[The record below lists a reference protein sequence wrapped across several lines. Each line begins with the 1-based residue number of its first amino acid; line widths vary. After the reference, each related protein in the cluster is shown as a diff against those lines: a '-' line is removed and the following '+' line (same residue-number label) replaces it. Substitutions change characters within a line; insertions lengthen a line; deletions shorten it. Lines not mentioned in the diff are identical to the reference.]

1 MSTVSIFS
9 DSSSA
14 IAATANASSNAS
26 ANATNASSNPFVALL
41 SGLMGPNG
49 GTNAAVALPVTAD
62 ADGSLSYVTTSSVDL
77 LSDDALANLPDDIAA
92 ALADVAQALGQ
103 LKSSLTGTK
112 APISEAVDSELSADD
127 ALLAGTDAGTST
139 AVGDQ
144 LLTPLQ
150 APIVLRQDLGITAGV
165 SSTAST
171 ADDAVLVAAGGIS
184 ARSNNAASDSA
195 LTTTPD
201 DVAEALAKPVSSTSF
216 AATLNST
223 ADTLAAAKDSTPISP
238 ALSMMKEAMQQAGVS
253 GDQADQLINLSAQGQ
268 SAPSTNVLAASTT
281 ATAAPTASQW
291 TVPGHALL
299 DNSAWSSAMADRLT
313 WLGQN
318 GMTSASL
325 HITPDDLGPIHVRI
339 QMGEDGAKVAF
350 SADHHDTQGLI
361 ERMLPKLTAAFE
373 AQGIR
378 LDDVRVQS
386 GASQAAQMD
395 FNDQQN
401 GQEAA
406 AQQQAQSGSGSSEQR
421 AGSAKVSGGVAG
433 GVTGSSAEPAAVTTS
448 SSNSQLDAYA

>member
-1 MSTVSIFS
+1 MSIVSIFS
-9 DSSSA
+9 DTSSST
-14 IAATANASSNAS
+14 AATASVSSNAS
-26 ANATNASSNPFVALL
+26 ANAANATSNPFVALL
-41 SGLMGPNG
+41 SGLMRPNG
-49 GTNAAVALPVTAD
+49 GTNAAVALPVTT
-62 ADGSLSYVTTSSVDL
+62 DGSVSYVTTSSVEL
-77 LSDDALANLPDDIAA
+77 LSGDALADLPDDIAA

-112 APISEAVDSELSADD
+112 APASETVDSELRVDD
-127 ALLAGTDAGTST
+127 ALLAG
-139 AVGDQ
+139 AVADDQ

-150 APIVLRQDLGITAGV
+150 APMVLRQDLGITAGV
-165 SSTAST
+165 SSAAST
-171 ADDAVLVAAGGIS
+171 ADDAVLVAAGGMS
-184 ARSNNAASDSA
+184 ARSNNAASDIA

-201 DVAEALAKPVSSTSF
+201 DVADALTKPTSSTSF
-216 AATLNST
+216 VATLNST
-223 ADTLAAAKDSTPISP
+223 ADTLAAAKDSAPISP
-238 ALSMMKEAMQQAGVS
+238 ALSVMKEAMQQAGVS
-253 GDQADQLINLSAQGQ
+253 GDQSDQLINLSAQGQ
-268 SAPSTNVLAASTT
+268 SAPSANVLAASTT

-339 QMGEDGAKVAF
+339 QMGEDGAKVSF

-386 GASQAAQMD
+386 SASQAAQMD
-395 FNDQQN
+395 FNDQQ
-401 GQEAA
+401 GGHEAA
-406 AQQQAQSGSGSSEQR
+406 AQQQAQAGSGSSEQR
-421 AGSAKVSGGVAG
+421 AGSANVSDVVGGVS
-433 GVTGSSAEPAAVTTS
+433 GSSAEPTAVTTS

>member
-1 MSTVSIFS
+1 MIMSTVSIFS
-9 DSSSA
+9 DSSA
-14 IAATANASSNAS
+14 ALVATASTSSGASSSATSNASSA
-26 ANATNASSNPFVALL
+26 ASNPFVALL
-41 SGLMGPNG
+41 SGLLGPDDG
-49 GTNAAVALPVTAD
+49 AITTTVLPLSSMTAGD
-62 ADGSLSYVTTSSVDL
+62 SSLSYVTTSSVDL
-77 LSDDALANLPDDIAA
+77 LSADALATLPDDIGK

-103 LKSSLTGTK
+103 LKSSLADTK
-112 APISEAVDSELSADD
+112 MLDSETVAVELSADD
-127 ALLAGTDAGTST
+127 ELMTST
-139 AVGDQ
+139 VTSDQ
-144 LLTPLQ
+144 LLTAQQ
-150 APIVLRQDLGITAGV
+150 APIVLRQDLGTSASI

-171 ADDAVLVAAGGIS
+171 ADDALLVTAGGLS
-184 ARSNNAASDSA
+184 TRRNNAEPLNSAISDNATDA
-195 LTTTPD
+195 LN
-201 DVAEALAKPVSSTSF
+201 KPTSSTSF
-216 AATLNST
+216 TSALNST
-223 ADTLAAAKDSTPISP
+223 ADVLAAVKDSAPVSP
-238 ALSMMKEAMQQAGVS
+238 AFSVMKEAMQQAGVS
-253 GDQADQLINLSAQGQ
+253 GDQADQLVNLSAQGQ
-268 SAPSTNVLAASTT
+268 SAPSANVVTT
-281 ATAAPTASQW
+281 STAAPAASQW

-373 AQGIR
+373 AQGLR

-395 FNDQQN
+395 FNDQHS

-406 AQQQAQSGSGSSEQR
+406 AQQQAQAGFGSSEQR
-421 AGSAKVSGGVAG
+421 GGSASGSGSVAG
-433 GVTGSSAEPAAVTTS
+433 ASGSIAEPAAVTTNMG
-448 SSNSQLDAYA
+448 NSQLDAYA

>member
-1 MSTVSIFS
+1 MSIVSIFS
-9 DSSSA
+9 DTSSA
-14 IAATANASSNAS
+14 TAATASASSNAS
-26 ANATNASSNPFVALL
+26 ANAANASSNPFVALL

-49 GTNAAVALPVTAD
+49 GANAAVALPVTAD

-77 LSDDALANLPDDIAA
+77 LSGDTLADLPDDIAA

-112 APISEAVDSELSADD
+112 APTSETVDSGLSADD
-127 ALLAGTDAGTST
+127 ALLAGTVA
-139 AVGDQ
+139 GDQ

-150 APIVLRQDLGITAGV
+150 APMVLRQDLGVIAGV
-165 SSTAST
+165 SSAAST
-171 ADDAVLVAAGGIS
+171 ADDAVLVAAGGMS

-201 DVAEALAKPVSSTSF
+201 DVAESLAKPTSSTNF
-216 AATLNST
+216 AVTLNST
-223 ADTLAAAKDSTPISP
+223 ADTLAAAKDSAPISP
-238 ALSMMKEAMQQAGVS
+238 ALSVMKEAMQQAGVS

-268 SAPSTNVLAASTT
+268 SAPSANVLAASTT

-339 QMGEDGAKVAF
+339 QMGEDGAKVSF

-401 GQEAA
+401 GHEAA
-406 AQQQAQSGSGSSEQR
+406 AQQQAQVGSGSSEQR
-421 AGSAKVSGGVAG
+421 AGSANVSDDVVGGVS
-433 GVTGSSAEPAAVTTS
+433 GSSAEPTALTTS

>member
-14 IAATANASSNAS
+14 TAATASASSNAS
-26 ANATNASSNPFVALL
+26 ANAANASSNPFVALL

-49 GTNAAVALPVTAD
+49 GANAAVALPVTAD
-62 ADGSLSYVTTSSVDL
+62 GSVSYVTTSSVDL
-77 LSDDALANLPDDIAA
+77 LSGDALADLPDDIAA

-103 LKSSLTGTK
+103 LKSSLIGTK
-112 APISEAVDSELSADD
+112 APTTATVDSELSADD
-127 ALLAGTDAGTST
+127 ALLAGTGT

-150 APIVLRQDLGITAGV
+150 APMVLRQDLGVIAGV
-165 SSTAST
+165 SSAAST
-171 ADDAVLVAAGGIS
+171 ADDAVLVAAGGMS

-195 LTTTPD
+195 LTTASD
-201 DVAEALAKPVSSTSF
+201 DVAEALTKPTSSTNF

-223 ADTLAAAKDSTPISP
+223 ADTLAAAKDSAPISP
-238 ALSMMKEAMQQAGVS
+238 ALSVMKEAMQQAGVS
-253 GDQADQLINLSAQGQ
+253 GDQSDQLINLSAQGQ
-268 SAPSTNVLAASTT
+268 SAPSANVLAASTT

-339 QMGEDGAKVAF
+339 QMGEDGAKVSF

-395 FNDQQN
+395 FNDQQ
-401 GQEAA
+401 GGHEAA
-406 AQQQAQSGSGSSEQR
+406 AQQQAQAGSGSSEQR
-421 AGSAKVSGGVAG
+421 AGSANVSDDVVGGVS
-433 GVTGSSAEPAAVTTS
+433 GSSAEPTALTTS

>member
-9 DSSSA
+9 SEASAASALTASASSLA
-14 IAATANASSNAS
+14 GANA
-26 ANATNASSNPFVALL
+26 ANAPSNPFVALL
-41 SGLMGPNG
+41 SGLMGPDG
-49 GTNAAVALPVTAD
+49 GTNVSAMLASSVEAPAD
-62 ADGSLSYVTTSSVDL
+62 DLVSYVSTSSVDL
-77 LSDDALANLPDDIAA
+77 LSGDTLANLPDDIAA

-103 LKSSLTGTK
+103 LKSSLIAPK
-112 APISEAVDSELSADD
+112 ALDSVAVDGELSADE
-127 ALLAGTDAGTST
+127 ALKDST
-139 AVGDQ
+139 VIGDQ

-150 APIVLRQDLGITAGV
+150 APIVLRQDLGVTAGIICSV
-165 SSTAST
+165 AST
-171 ADDAVLVAAGGIS
+171 ADDALLVAAGGVS
-184 ARSNNAASDSA
+184 VRSNTPEALSDSA
-195 LTTTPD
+195 LTAVSN
-201 DVAEALAKPVSSTSF
+201 DVSDALAKSTSSTSF

-223 ADTLAAAKDSTPISP
+223 ADTLAAAKDSVPLSP
-238 ALSMMKEAMQQAGVS
+238 TLSVMKEAMQQVGVS

-268 SAPSTNVLAASTT
+268 NAPSANVLASSAT

-339 QMGEDGAKVAF
+339 QMGEDGAKIAF

-373 AQGIR
+373 AQGLR

-395 FNDQQN
+395 FNDQQ
-401 GQEAA
+401 GSHEAA
-406 AQQQAQSGSGSSEQR
+406 AQQQAQAGSGSSEQR
-421 AGSAKVSGGVAG
+421 AGSTNVPGGVVGGVSG
-433 GVTGSSAEPAAVTTS
+433 SATEPTAVTTNTD
-448 SSNSQLDAYA
+448 NSQLDAYA

>member
-14 IAATANASSNAS
+14 TAASASASSNAS
-26 ANATNASSNPFVALL
+26 ANAANASSNPFVALL

-49 GTNAAVALPVTAD
+49 DTNAAVALPVTAD

-77 LSDDALANLPDDIAA
+77 LSGDTLADLPDDIAA

-112 APISEAVDSELSADD
+112 APTSETVDSELSADD
-127 ALLAGTDAGTST
+127 ALLAGTVA
-139 AVGDQ
+139 GDQ

-150 APIVLRQDLGITAGV
+150 APMVLRQDLGVIAGV
-165 SSTAST
+165 SSAAST
-171 ADDAVLVAAGGIS
+171 ADDAVLVAAGGMS

-195 LTTTPD
+195 LTATPD
-201 DVAEALAKPVSSTSF
+201 DVAEALAKPTSSTSF

-223 ADTLAAAKDSTPISP
+223 ADTLAAAKESALVSP
-238 ALSMMKEAMQQAGVS
+238 ALSVMKEAMQQAGVS
-253 GDQADQLINLSAQGQ
+253 GDQADQLLNLSAQGQ
-268 SAPSTNVLAASTT
+268 SAPSANVLAANTT

-395 FNDQQN
+395 FNDQQ
-401 GQEAA
+401 GGHEAA
-406 AQQQAQSGSGSSEQR
+406 AQQQAQAGSGSSEQR
-421 AGSAKVSGGVAG
+421 AGSAKVSDVVVGGVS
-433 GVTGSSAEPAAVTTS
+433 GSSAEPTVVTTS

>member
-1 MSTVSIFS
+1 MSIVSIFS
-9 DSSSA
+9 DTSSA
-14 IAATANASSNAS
+14 TAATASASSNAS
-26 ANATNASSNPFVALL
+26 ANAANASSNPFVALL

-49 GTNAAVALPVTAD
+49 GANAAVALPVTAD
-62 ADGSLSYVTTSSVDL
+62 GSVSYVTTSSVDL
-77 LSDDALANLPDDIAA
+77 LSGDALADLPDDIAA

-112 APISEAVDSELSADD
+112 APTSETVDSELSADD
-127 ALLAGTDAGTST
+127 ALLAGTVA
-139 AVGDQ
+139 GDQ

-150 APIVLRQDLGITAGV
+150 APMVLRQDLGVIAGV

-171 ADDAVLVAAGGIS
+171 ADDAVLVAAGGMS

-201 DVAEALAKPVSSTSF
+201 DVAESLAKPTSSTNF
-216 AATLNST
+216 AVTLNST
-223 ADTLAAAKDSTPISP
+223 ADTLAAAKDSAPISP
-238 ALSMMKEAMQQAGVS
+238 ALSVMKEAMQQAGVS

-268 SAPSTNVLAASTT
+268 SAPSANVLAASTT

-395 FNDQQN
+395 FNDQQ
-401 GQEAA
+401 GGHEAA
-406 AQQQAQSGSGSSEQR
+406 AQQQAQAGSGSSEQR
-421 AGSAKVSGGVAG
+421 AGSAKVSDVVVGGVS
-433 GVTGSSAEPAAVTTS
+433 GSSAEPTVVTTS

>member
-1 MSTVSIFS
+1 MSIVSIFS
-9 DSSSA
+9 DTSSA
-14 IAATANASSNAS
+14 TAATAGASSNAS
-26 ANATNASSNPFVALL
+26 ANAANASSNPFVALL

-77 LSDDALANLPDDIAA
+77 LSGDALADLPDDIAA

-103 LKSSLTGTK
+103 LKSSLIGTK
-112 APISEAVDSELSADD
+112 APTTATVDSELSADD
-127 ALLAGTDAGTST
+127 ALLAGTVA
-139 AVGDQ
+139 GDQ

-150 APIVLRQDLGITAGV
+150 APMVLRQDLGVIAGV

-171 ADDAVLVAAGGIS
+171 ADDAVLVAAGGMS

-201 DVAEALAKPVSSTSF
+201 DVAESLAKPTSSTNF
-216 AATLNST
+216 AVTLNST
-223 ADTLAAAKDSTPISP
+223 ADTLAAAKDSAPISP
-238 ALSMMKEAMQQAGVS
+238 ALSVMKEAMQQAGVS

-268 SAPSTNVLAASTT
+268 SAPSANVLAASTT

-339 QMGEDGAKVAF
+339 QMGEDGAKVSF

-401 GQEAA
+401 GHEAA
-406 AQQQAQSGSGSSEQR
+406 AQQQAQVGSGSSEQR
-421 AGSAKVSGGVAG
+421 AGSANVSDDVVGGVS
-433 GVTGSSAEPAAVTTS
+433 GSSAEPTAVTTS

>member
-9 DSSSA
+9 DSS
-14 IAATANASSNAS
+14 AATTATAASASSNAS
-26 ANATNASSNPFVALL
+26 ANAANASSNPFVALL

-49 GTNAAVALPVTAD
+49 GTNAAVVLPVTAD
-62 ADGSLSYVTTSSVDL
+62 GSVSYVTTSSVDL
-77 LSDDALANLPDDIAA
+77 LSGDALVDLPDDIAA

-112 APISEAVDSELSADD
+112 APTSETVDSELSADD
-127 ALLAGTDAGTST
+127 ALLAGTGA
-139 AVGDQ
+139 GDQ

-150 APIVLRQDLGITAGV
+150 APMVLRQDLGITAGV
-165 SSTAST
+165 SSAAST
-171 ADDAVLVAAGGIS
+171 ADDAVLVAAGGMS
-184 ARSNNAASDSA
+184 ARSNNAASDIA

-201 DVAEALAKPVSSTSF
+201 DVADALTKPTSSTGF
-216 AATLNST
+216 ASTLNST
-223 ADTLAAAKDSTPISP
+223 ADVLAAVKDTAPVGP
-238 ALSMMKEAMQQAGVS
+238 ALSVMKEAMQQAGVS

-268 SAPSTNVLAASTT
+268 SAPSANILTASPA
-281 ATAAPTASQW
+281 ATAAPAASQW

-373 AQGIR
+373 AQGLR

-395 FNDQQN
+395 FNDQQS

-406 AQQQAQSGSGSSEQR
+406 AQQQAQAGFGSSEQR
-421 AGSAKVSGGVAG
+421 GGSASGSGSVAG
-433 GVTGSSAEPAAVTTS
+433 ASGSAAESAVVTTS
-448 SSNSQLDAYA
+448 TGNSQLDAYA